1 MFCFRSYRCDQ
12 YYYTEILHSF
22 ISREPGASPVGL
34 NDPLNSKEST
44 IRRICSTLYQK
55 KYFNCTHTLRAL
67 LCSRRRPIRDGS
79 NAVLDGVPTCLFW
92 VPEIW
97 KRLTVLYRI
106 TWISDNNTLPG
117 EDEQLMHPTVAGT
130 PGGSPPTSRP
140 HSPLTIRSR
149 RSGNGSGDGFQ
160 SLGEVLS
167 RQ

>member
-1 MFCFRSYRCDQ
+1 MKRGPRVVKASDAALFTRQS
-12 YYYTEILHSF
+12 ISPAHS
-22 ISREPGASPVGL
+22 
-34 NDPLNSKEST
+34 
-44 IRRICSTLYQK
+44 
-55 KYFNCTHTLRAL
+55 
-67 LCSRRRPIRDGS
+67 
-79 NAVLDGVPTCLFW
+79 VPTCLFW

-117 EDEQLMHPTVAGT
+117 EDEPLMHPTVASS
-130 PGGSPPTSRP
+130 PSRSPPTSRP